1 MKRIL
6 FSGVLALGIMVLFSC
21 NDASVLG
28 SNILPAENN
37 LEVDFTDTISLISST
52 IKIDSTRVYDPNPS
66 LQPGRYITGRIN
78 TKNWVFYSSCNVSTR
93 L

>member
-6 FSGVLALGIMVLFSC
+6 FSGVLALGVMVLFSC

-28 SNILPAENN
+28 SNILPEENN

-52 IKIDSTRVYDPNPS
+52 IKVDSTRVYDPNPS
-66 LQPGRYITGRIN
+66 LQPGRYIAGRVEDP
-78 TKNWVFYSSCNVSTR
+78 VFGIYSSCNISTR